1 MEQETNTRQ
10 KQQAKRATPYYEKR
24 PRFGHKGPSKL
35 RQQFSRG
42 TTLFLVVAAVVT
54 FYFALLRFDAISQ
67 AISKVIDV
75 LKPILYGLVIAYL
88 LNPIVNMTDRHLA
101 PFLEKRLEKR
111 KAVKLSRSIGVA
123 AALIFL
129 IALVMA
135 LCNMMIPELYQSI
148 RGLVYTLPRQLND
161 LVDQFNNFQSKETT
175 TSILIRNILE
185 QGSDTLQNWLR
196 TDLMRQMNS
205 IMSNLTVGVIN
216 VLSEIVNILIGLIV
230 SVYVL
235 FSKEQFAA
243 QCKKAV
249 YALLSTD
256 HANMVLHLTKKS
268 NEIFGG
274 FIIGKIIDSAI
285 IGVLCF
291 IGLSLLDM
299 PYILLVSVIVG
310 VTNVIPF
317 FGPYIG
323 AIPSAV
329 LILLDDPRKG
339 IYFAFFILL
348 LQQMDGNIIGPK
360 ILGNS
365 TGLSAFW
372 VVFAILLGG
381 GLFGFVGMIMGVPTF
396 AVIYYIVM
404 MIINQKLEKKNLP
417 LTSLHYGEKSYVDE
431 NGDFISDDLDWIDS
445 DGDEEEYEKHSNSN
459 NDDTTENPDG
469 NENKEIEKENI
480 IEEEEKHADP
490 STK

>member
-1 MEQETNTRQ
+1 MEQEANTRQ
-10 KQQAKRATPYYEKR
+10 KQQTQKAAPYYDKR
-24 PRFGHKGPSKL
+24 PRFGNKGPSKL
-35 RQQFSRG
+35 RQHFNRG
-42 TTLFLVVAAVVT
+42 MTFFLVVAAVVT

-67 AISKVIDV
+67 AVSKIIDV

-101 PFLEKRLEKR
+101 PFLEKKLEKKR
-111 KAVKLSRSIGVA
+111 ALKLSRSVGVA

-148 RGLVYTLPRQLND
+148 RGLIYTLPKQLND

-185 QGSDTLQNWLR
+185 QGSDTLQTWLR

-235 FSKEQFAA
+235 FSKEQFSA

-249 YALLSTD
+249 YALMSTD
-256 HANMVLHLTKKS
+256 HANMLLHLTKKS

-291 IGLSLLDM
+291 IGLSILDM

-339 IYFAFFILL
+339 IYFAIFILF
-348 LQQMDGNIIGPK
+348 LQQLDGNIIGPK

-404 MIINQKLEKKNLP
+404 MIVNQKLEKKNLP

-431 NGDFISDDLDWIDS
+431 NGVFISDDLDWFDT
-445 DGDEEEYEKHSNSN
+445 DEDEETEEECCEQN
-459 NDDTTENPDG
+459 N
-469 NENKEIEKENI
+469 IEKGNNKNNL
-480 IEEEEKHADP
+480 EEEKKHADP

>member
-1 MEQETNTRQ
+1 MEQEANTRQ
-10 KQQAKRATPYYEKR
+10 KQQTQKTAPYYDKR
-24 PRFGHKGPSKL
+24 PRFGNKGPSKL
-35 RQQFSRG
+35 RQHFNRG
-42 TTLFLVVAAVVT
+42 MTFFLVVAAVVI

-67 AISKVIDV
+67 AISKIIDV

-101 PFLEKRLEKR
+101 PFLEKKLEKKR
-111 KAVKLSRSIGVA
+111 ALKLSRSVGVA

-148 RGLVYTLPRQLND
+148 RGLIYTLPKQLND

-216 VLSEIVNILIGLIV
+216 VLNEIVNILIGLIV

-235 FSKEQFAA
+235 FSKEQFSA

-249 YALLSTD
+249 YALFSTD
-256 HANMVLHLTKKS
+256 HANMLLHLTKKS

-291 IGLSLLDM
+291 IGLSILDM

-323 AIPSAV
+323 AIPSAI

-339 IYFAFFILL
+339 IYFAFFILI
-348 LQQMDGNIIGPK
+348 LQQLDGNIIGPK

-404 MIINQKLEKKNLP
+404 MIVNQKLEKKNLP

-431 NGDFISDDLDWIDS
+431 NGVFISDDLDWIDT
-445 DGDEEEYEKHSNSN
+445 DEDEE
-459 NDDTTENPDG
+459 T
-469 NENKEIEKENI
+469 
-480 IEEEEKHADP
+480 EEEFSEQDNIENGNNKNIMEEVENHADP